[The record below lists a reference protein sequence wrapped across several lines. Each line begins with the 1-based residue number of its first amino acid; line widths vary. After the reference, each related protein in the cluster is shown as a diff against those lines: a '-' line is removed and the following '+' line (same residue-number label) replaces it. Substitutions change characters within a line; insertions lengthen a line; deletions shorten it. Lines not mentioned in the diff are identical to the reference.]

1 MKKINGYYFGIKKD
15 KSKNLYEVAVT
26 NPEDHFQKYILQRSF
41 ARLLLFLIRTY
52 PIRFIKAVFGKSHH

>member
-26 NPEDHFQKYILQRSF
+26 NPEDHFQKYILKRSF

-52 PIRFIKAVFGKSHH
+52 PIRFIKAALGKRHR

>member
-41 ARLLLFLIRTY
+41 GITTRNFWRVVNLY
-52 PIRFIKAVFGKSHH
+52 P